1 MTPKNQIKRATPS
14 LSLVALVVAYFG
26 LLPQMQAALPSPI
39 PGNPDGCYPAFT
51 TAEGCD
57 ALKFLGAGTANT
69 GLGWRALFF
78 AGDSS
83 FNTGV
88 GAGALALTTT
98 GGNANTAVGAAALLL
113 NTTGFGNTAV
123 GAAALLNNT
132 TGGTLATTEGL
143 DVGPN
148 TAVGANALGAN
159 TIASANT
166 AVGYQ
171 ALGSMVAGFDF
182 GTGTPT
188 DVGISTAVGFQAL
201 ANVNSL
207 SNAANDAFGYQALF
221 NLTDGAANVAIGTLA
236 GFSLTS
242 GNGNIYIGN
251 PGAGPES
258 NTIRIGGLTVFPG
271 PRRTFIRGIREVTT
285 ENNDAIPVVIDSD
298 GQLGTMSSSR
308 RFKHEIKA
316 MDNASEAIH
325 ALKPVTFHYKSDAT
339 STPQFGLIAEEVANV
354 NPDLVVRD
362 ADGGIYTVRYD
373 AVNAMLLNEFL
384 KEHAKVEQL
393 KKDFESKI
401 AEQQKQIETLS
412 SGLQKVSAQLEL
424 NKATPQ
430 TVAEN
435 Q

>member
-1 MTPKNQIKRATPS
+1 M
-14 LSLVALVVAYFG
+14 
-26 LLPQMQAALPSPI
+26 
-39 PGNPDGCYPAFT
+39 
-51 TAEGCD
+51 
-57 ALKFLGAGTANT
+57 
-69 GLGWRALFF
+69 
-78 AGDSS
+78 
-83 FNTGV
+83 
-88 GAGALALTTT
+88 
-98 GGNANTAVGAAALLL
+98 LL

-132 TGGTLATTEGL
+132 TGGTLATTEGF

-188 DVGISTAVGFQAL
+188 DVGVSTAVGFQAL

-221 NLTDGAANVAIGTLA
+221 NLTDGAANVAIGTQA

-285 ENNDAIPVVIDSD
+285 ENDDAIPVVIDSD

-362 ADGGIYTVRYD
+362 ADGEIYTVRYD

-384 KEHAKVEQL
+384 KEHGTVQEQSRKIQEQEATIAQL
-393 KKDFESKI
+393 KRDFQSRL
-401 AEQQKQIETLS
+401 AEQQKQIETLTE
-412 SGLQKVSAQLEL
+412 GLQKVSAQLEAS
-424 NKATPQ
+424 KPAPQ
-430 TVAEN
+430 VVN
-435 Q
+435 NP